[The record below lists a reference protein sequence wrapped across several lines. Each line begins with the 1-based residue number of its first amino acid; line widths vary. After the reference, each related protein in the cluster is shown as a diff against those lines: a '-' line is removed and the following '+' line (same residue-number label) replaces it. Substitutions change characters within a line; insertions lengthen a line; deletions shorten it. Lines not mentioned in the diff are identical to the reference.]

1 MPARKILMVDDE
13 PANLKILHEM
23 LADQGYD
30 LSVATLGQ
38 RALET
43 APVIQ
48 PDLVLL
54 DIHLPDI
61 DGFEI
66 CKRLKANPQTQHIP
80 VMFIT
85 GSLDNIAQGFGCGAV
100 DYLTKPVKR
109 EELLAR
115 VKTHLQL
122 SGLLREIEE
131 KNQHLLAAHEQ
142 LEQRVLERTRE
153 LTEANTHLQQE
164 IAERRT
170 AEERLQFL
178 AHHDYLTHLL
188 TRTAFEEALGLLLSR
203 IDNGDAQH
211 VLLYIDLDQ
220 FKVINDTAGHVAGD
234 ELLCQIA
241 ALLRRHLQA
250 QDIAARLG
258 GDDFAVI
265 LHGTDPVSGRKTAEQ
280 ILSAIDQMEF
290 FHDGQRHRIS
300 ASIGMVSVTHHASGV
315 ANLLS
320 MADTACYAAKEDGR
334 NRLHVYD
341 ENLKQMQSRQKE
353 MQLTPR
359 IMGAL
364 ANNRFVL
371 YRQMIRTLDN
381 AAEGEHYEVLIRML
395 GEGSEIIPPGEF
407 LGAAERFGVMPQ
419 IDRWVIERVFR
430 HFAENPEVFRVT
442 GCCSINLSGLTLGV
456 PRFETFIEQ
465 ALKTYGLT
473 PEKICFE
480 ITETSA
486 VTNLHR
492 SLQFIQTVRQ
502 MGCRFSLDD
511 FGRGVS
517 SYYYLKN
524 LPVDYLK
531 IDGVFVRSMQ
541 HDRIDYA
548 MVKSI
553 NDIGHAMGKKT
564 IAEYVEND
572 TIVQQ
577 LRTLG
582 VDFAQGY
589 EIARPEMFIPY
600 QA

>member
-23 LADQGYD
+23 LAEQGYD
-30 LSVATLGQ
+30 ISVASLGK
-38 RALET
+38 RALEL
-43 APVIQ
+43 ASIVQ
-48 PDLVLL
+48 PDLLLL
-54 DIHLPDI
+54 DIRLPDI
-61 DGFEI
+61 DGFEV
-66 CKRLKANPQTQHIP
+66 CRQLKTNLATSNIP

-85 GSLDNIAQGFGCGAV
+85 GSLENVSRGFECGAV

-115 VKTHLQL
+115 VKTHLQI
-122 SGLLREIEE
+122 SGLVREIEE
-131 KNQHLLAAHEQ
+131 KNQHLQIAHEK
-142 LEQRVLERTRE
+142 LEQRVAERTRE
-153 LTEANTHLQQE
+153 LTEANIHLQQE

-178 AHHDYLTHLL
+178 AHHDFLTHLL

-203 IDNGDAQH
+203 MDGDQRHH
-211 VLLYIDLDQ
+211 VLLYMDLDQ

-241 ALLRRHLQA
+241 ELLRQHLRTD
-250 QDIAARLG
+250 DIAARLG

-265 LHGTDPVSGRKTAEQ
+265 LHGVDTQTGRDIAEQ
-280 ILSAIDQMEF
+280 ILQAIGQLAF
-290 FHDGQRHRIS
+290 HHDGQRHTIG
-300 ASIGMVSVTHHASGV
+300 ASIGLVGVTRHASGV

-334 NRLHVYD
+334 NRVHVYD
-341 ENLKQMQSRQKE
+341 ENLKQMQSRQEE
-353 MQLTPR
+353 MRLTPR
-359 IMGAL
+359 ILGAL
-364 ANNRFVL
+364 EKNRFVL
-371 YRQMIRTLDN
+371 FRQPIRALGN
-381 AAEGEHYEVLIRML
+381 AAEAQHYEVLIRML
-395 GEGSEIIPPGEF
+395 GDENEIIAPAGF

-419 IDRWVIERVFR
+419 IDRWVIERVLR
-430 HFAENPEVFRVT
+430 HLAENQNVLQQT
-442 GCCSINLSGLTLGV
+442 ASCSINLSGLTLGV
-456 PRFETFIEQ
+456 PRFETFIEGV
-465 ALKTYGLT
+465 LKTYAIP

-492 SLQFIQTVRQ
+492 TLQFIQSVRQ
-502 MGCRFSLDD
+502 LGCRFSLDD

-531 IDGVFVRSMQ
+531 IDGAFVRSMQ
-541 HDRIDYA
+541 HDTIDYA

-553 NDIGHAMGKKT
+553 NDVRHAMGKTT
-564 IAEYVEND
+564 IAEYVENELLES
-572 TIVQQ
+572 Q
-577 LRTLG
+577 LRELG
-582 VDFAQGY
+582 VDYAQGY
-589 EIARPEMFIPY
+589 EIGRPEMFIPFK
-600 QA
+600 A

>member
-43 APVIQ
+43 TPVIQ

-66 CKRLKANPQTQHIP
+66 CKRLKANPHTHHIP

-85 GSLDNIAQGFGCGAV
+85 GSLDNIAKGFECGAV

-122 SGLLREIEE
+122 NGLLREIEE
-131 KNQHLLAAHEQ
+131 KNLHLLAAREQ
-142 LEQRVLERTRE
+142 LEQRVVERTRE
-153 LTEANTHLQQE
+153 LTEANAHLQQE

-203 IDNGDAQH
+203 ITNGDAQH

-241 ALLRRHLQA
+241 ELLRRHLQA

-265 LHGTDPVSGRKTAEQ
+265 LHGTDPVSGRNTAEQ
-280 ILSAIDQMEF
+280 ILAAIDQMEF
-290 FHDGQRHRIS
+290 FRDGQRHRIS
-300 ASIGMVSVTHHASGV
+300 ASIGMVCVNHHASGV

-371 YRQMIRTLDN
+371 YRQMIRNLSG

-395 GEGSEIIPPGEF
+395 GDGGEIIPPGEF

-465 ALKTYGLT
+465 ALKTYDLI

-492 SLQFIQTVRQ
+492 SLQFIQSVRQ
-502 MGCRFSLDD
+502 LGCRFSLDD

-531 IDGVFVRSMQ
+531 IDGAFVRSMQ

-589 EIARPEMFIPY
+589 EIARPEMFIAY

>member
-23 LADQGYD
+23 LGDQGYD
-30 LSVATLGQ
+30 ISVATLGA
-38 RALET
+38 RALEI
-43 APVIQ
+43 APLIQ

-54 DIHLPDI
+54 DIRLPDI
-61 DGFEI
+61 DGFEV
-66 CKRLKANPQTQHIP
+66 CRRLKANPLTSAIP

-85 GSLDNIAQGFGCGAV
+85 GSLENVTLGFESGAV

-122 SGLLREIEE
+122 NGLMREIEE
-131 KNQHLLAAHEQ
+131 KNQHLLAAHDQ
-142 LEQRVLERTRE
+142 LEQRVAERTRE
-153 LTEANTHLQQE
+153 LTETNTHLQQE
-164 IAERRT
+164 IAERRA
-170 AEERLQFL
+170 AEDRLQFL

-203 IDNGDAQH
+203 MDNDDVQH

-241 ALLRRHLQA
+241 ELLGQHLKA
-250 QDIAARLG
+250 EDIAARLG

-265 LHGTDPVSGRKTAEQ
+265 LHGADPASGRQIAEH
-280 ILSAIDQMEF
+280 ILDAIGQLPF
-290 FHDGQRHRIS
+290 YRDGQRHTIG
-300 ASIGMVSVTHHASGV
+300 ASIGMVCVTRNASGV

-341 ENLKQMQSRQKE
+341 ENLKQMQSRQEE
-353 MQLTPR
+353 MRLTPR

-364 ANNRFVL
+364 EKNRFVL
-371 YRQMIRTLDN
+371 YRQTIRTLND
-381 AAEGEHYEVLIRML
+381 ATQSKHYEVLIRML
-395 GEGSEIIPPGEF
+395 GDEGEIIPPNEF

-419 IDRWVIERVFR
+419 IDRWVIDRVCR
-430 HFAENPEVFRVT
+430 HLAENPEETRAT

-465 ALKTYGLT
+465 TLQKYGIP

-492 SLQFIQTVRQ
+492 SLQFIQSVRQ
-502 MGCRFSLDD
+502 LGCRFSLDD

-531 IDGVFVRSMQ
+531 IDGAFVRSMQ
-541 HDRIDYA
+541 HDPIDFA

-553 NDIGHAMGKKT
+553 NEIGHAMGKQT
-564 IAEYVEND
+564 IAEYVENE
-572 TIVQQ
+572 TIEQQ
-577 LRTLG
+577 LRVLG

-589 EIARPEMFIPY
+589 EIARPELFIPF

>member
-13 PANLKILHEM
+13 TANLKILHEM
-23 LADQGYD
+23 LAGEGYD
-30 LSVATLGQ
+30 ISVATLGE
-38 RALET
+38 RALDI
-43 APVIQ
+43 AAVIT

-54 DIHLPDI
+54 DISLPDI
-61 DGFEI
+61 DGFEV
-66 CKRLKANPQTQHIP
+66 CRRLKQNPRTCATP

-85 GSLDNIAQGFGCGAV
+85 GSVENISLGFEVGAV

-109 EELLAR
+109 DELLAR
-115 VKTHLQL
+115 VKTHIQL
-122 SGLLREIEE
+122 SCLMREIEDA
-131 KNQHLLAAHEQ
+131 NQDLRSAREQ
-142 LEQRVLERTRE
+142 LELRVAERTRE
-153 LTEANTHLQQE
+153 LTETNAHLQRE
-164 IAERRT
+164 IAERRS
-170 AEERLQFL
+170 AEERLQYL
-178 AHHDYLTHLL
+178 ARHDYLTHLL
-188 TRTAFEEALGLLLSR
+188 TRTAFEEALTLLLR
-203 IDNGDAQH
+203 RMDADTAEH

-220 FKVINDTAGHVAGD
+220 FKVINDIAGHVAGD

-241 ALLRRHLQA
+241 ELLRSQLQSG
-250 QDIAARLG
+250 DIAARLG

-265 LHGTDPVSGRKTAEQ
+265 LHGVDPARGRQIAETL
-280 ILSAIDQMEF
+280 LSAIGSLDFQR
-290 FHDGQRHRIS
+290 DGQRHTIG
-300 ASIGMVSVTHHASGV
+300 ASIGLVGVTRAASGV

-334 NRLHVYD
+334 NRVHVYD
-341 ENLKQMQSRQKE
+341 ENLKQMQSRQEE
-353 MQLTPR
+353 MRLTPR

-364 ANNRFVL
+364 ASNRFVL
-371 YRQMIRTLDN
+371 YRQMIRPLGDSP
-381 AAEGEHYEVLIRML
+381 EGKHYEVLIRML
-395 GEGSEIIPPGEF
+395 CESGEIISPAEF

-419 IDRWVIERVFR
+419 IDRWVIERVCR
-430 HFAENPEVFRVT
+430 HLADHLAETRDT
-442 GCCSINLSGLTLGV
+442 HCCSINLSGLSLGV
-456 PRFETFIEQ
+456 PGFAGFIEES
-465 ALKTYGLT
+465 LKKYAIP

-492 SLQFIQTVRQ
+492 SLQFIQSVRQ
-502 MGCRFSLDD
+502 LGCRFSLDD

-531 IDGVFVRSMQ
+531 IDGAFVRSMQ
-541 HDRIDYA
+541 HDSIDVA

-564 IAEYVEND
+564 IAEYVENE
-572 TIVQQ
+572 IIEQQ
-577 LRTLG
+577 LRVLG

-589 EIARPEMFIPY
+589 EIGRPELFIPY

>member
-66 CKRLKANPQTQHIP
+66 CKRLKANPQTHHIP

-85 GSLDNIAQGFGCGAV
+85 GSLDNIAQGFECGAV

-142 LEQRVLERTRE
+142 LEQRVVERTRE
-153 LTEANTHLQQE
+153 LTEANAHLQQE

-203 IDNGDAQH
+203 INSGDAQH

-265 LHGTDPVSGRKTAEQ
+265 LHGTDPVSGRATAEQ
-280 ILSAIDQMEF
+280 ILAAIDQMEF
-290 FHDGQRHRIS
+290 FRDGQRHRIS

-371 YRQMIRTLDN
+371 YRQMIQTLTN

-395 GEGSEIIPPGEF
+395 GENNEIIPPGEF

-430 HFAENPEVFRVT
+430 HLAENPEVFSAT

-456 PRFETFIEQ
+456 PRFETFIAQ
-465 ALKTYGLT
+465 ALKTYDLT

-492 SLQFIQTVRQ
+492 SLQFIQSVRQ
-502 MGCRFSLDD
+502 LGCRFSLDD

-531 IDGVFVRSMQ
+531 IDGAFVRSMQ

-564 IAEYVEND
+564 IAEYVENA

-600 QA
+600 QT